1 MAANPTTKN
10 ARSAYDA
17 SSIQVLEGLE
27 AVKRRPGMYIGSTG
41 PRGLHHLVG
50 EIVDNSIDEALAG
63 YCSEVLI
70 VVHPDNSVTV
80 IDDGRGMPVGKMAKY
95 GKSAT
100 EVILTTLHA
109 GGKFDGQGYKVSGGL
124 HGVGASVV
132 NALSEWLEVE
142 VRREGHVWSQRYELG
157 FPKGALTKNRKLKKG
172 EGTGTTISFKPDPEV
187 FTETVEL
194 SFDTLSRRFRESAF
208 LNKGLKIRLLDERE
222 EDRDVTYQYD
232 GGIRDFVE
240 HINEAKDPVHKTV
253 FYLEREEEV
262 GDVEVAMQW
271 NSGFQDS
278 VFTFANNINTH
289 EGGAH
294 LSGFRSA
301 LSRTI
306 NAYARQ
312 KGLLKEKEESL
323 TGDDIREGLAAV
335 ISVKL
340 SEPQFEGQTKTK
352 LGNTEVKGLVESVTN
367 RYLAEFLEERPGEAK
382 AIVNKAL
389 QAARARLAARTV
401 REKIRKG
408 YLESSTLPGK
418 LADCS
423 SKDPARSELYIV
435 EGDSAGGCF
444 SGDTKV
450 ALADGRS
457 LSFRELVA
465 EQEEGHE
472 HFCYTIRRDGRIG
485 LERAINARVTKRGEE
500 VVRVT
505 LDNGEE
511 ITCTPDHRFMLRD
524 GSYKPA
530 AELRPDDSMMPLY
543 RRLSDKSEPGITID
557 GYEMAWDPGSQRW
570 LFTHML
576 ADWHNR
582 WRGVYEKASGEHCHH
597 IDFDRQ
603 NNDPTNVVRLP
614 AEVHLALHREPVGRT
629 LHRPE
634 TIEKGRKLRRSAE
647 FRAAMSERMRR
658 EDTRRILSE
667 QARAQWEDEAYKEYM
682 VRKWRE
688 FCEANEEYRLANL
701 ARLDAAQRAY
711 WSDEANRL
719 AQAERVRARFEANPK
734 MRENLA
740 ALAKA
745 QWEDEMLLA
754 WRREETRKQWTPE
767 FREKRRAALDK
778 TYYKK
783 TVAALREHLK
793 EQALLDLVAYDA
805 HRRET
810 RDKSLLRFDTFCKR
824 YFDGDEAQA
833 REAVANHNHRVVSV
847 ELVEER
853 EDVYDLEVP
862 GTHNFALASGVFVH
876 NSAKQGRER
885 NFQAIL
891 PLRGKILNVE
901 KANMNKVLSNVE
913 IQAMISAI
921 GAGVGETF
929 DIEQARYNKI
939 VIMTDADVDGSHI
952 RTLVLTFLFRN
963 MPELIEAGYVYI
975 AQPPLYKVT
984 HQRKD
989 YYVYNDRELQEI
1001 LTRLNANGNA
1011 NIGRFKGLGEMNPIQ
1026 LWETTMDPQNRTLL
1040 QVAVESAAV
1049 ADELFTALMGDK
1061 VEPRKQFIEENARE
1075 VKNLDA

>member
-1 MAANPTTKN
+1 LAAKSRSKN
-10 ARSAYDA
+10 AKSAYDA

-41 PRGLHHLVG
+41 PRGLHHLVW

-63 YCSEVLI
+63 HCSEVLV
-70 VVHPDNSVTV
+70 VVHSDNSVTV
-80 IDDGRGMPVGKMAKY
+80 TDDGRGMPVGKMAKY
-95 GKSAT
+95 GKSAI

-142 VRREGHVWSQRYELG
+142 VRREGHVWSQRYERG
-157 FPKGALTKNRKLKKG
+157 FPKGALTKDSKLKKG
-172 EGTGTTISFKPDPEV
+172 EGTGTTISFMPDPEV

-222 EDRDVTYQYD
+222 EDRDVTYRYE

-253 FYLEREEEV
+253 FYLEREEEA
-262 GDVEVAMQW
+262 GEVEVAMQW

-340 SEPQFEGQTKTK
+340 QEPQFEGQTKTK
-352 LGNTEVKGLVESVTN
+352 LGNTEVKGLVESATN

-435 EGDSAGGCF
+435 EGDSAGG
-444 SGDTKV
+444 
-450 ALADGRS
+450 
-457 LSFRELVA
+457 
-465 EQEEGHE
+465 
-472 HFCYTIRRDGRIG
+472 
-485 LERAINARVTKRGEE
+485 
-500 VVRVT
+500 
-505 LDNGEE
+505 
-511 ITCTPDHRFMLRD
+511 
-524 GSYKPA
+524 
-530 AELRPDDSMMPLY
+530 
-543 RRLSDKSEPGITID
+543 
-557 GYEMAWDPGSQRW
+557 
-570 LFTHML
+570 
-576 ADWHNR
+576 
-582 WRGVYEKASGEHCHH
+582 
-597 IDFDRQ
+597 
-603 NNDPTNVVRLP
+603 
-614 AEVHLALHREPVGRT
+614 
-629 LHRPE
+629 
-634 TIEKGRKLRRSAE
+634 
-647 FRAAMSERMRR
+647 
-658 EDTRRILSE
+658 
-667 QARAQWEDEAYKEYM
+667 
-682 VRKWRE
+682 
-688 FCEANEEYRLANL
+688 
-701 ARLDAAQRAY
+701 
-711 WSDEANRL
+711 
-719 AQAERVRARFEANPK
+719 
-734 MRENLA
+734 
-740 ALAKA
+740 
-745 QWEDEMLLA
+745 
-754 WRREETRKQWTPE
+754 
-767 FREKRRAALDK
+767 
-778 TYYKK
+778 
-783 TVAALREHLK
+783 
-793 EQALLDLVAYDA
+793 
-805 HRRET
+805 
-810 RDKSLLRFDTFCKR
+810 
-824 YFDGDEAQA
+824 
-833 REAVANHNHRVVSV
+833 
-847 ELVEER
+847 
-853 EDVYDLEVP
+853 
-862 GTHNFALASGVFVH
+862 
-876 NSAKQGRER
+876 SAKQGRER

-929 DIEQARYNKI
+929 DVDQARYNKI

-952 RTLVLTFLFRN
+952 RTLVLTFLYRN

-975 AQPPLYKVT
+975 AQPPLFKVT

-989 YYVYNDRELQEI
+989 YYVYNERELQDT

-1011 NIGRFKGLGEMNPIQ
+1011 NIGRFKGLGEMNPNQ

-1040 QVAVESAAV
+1040 QVTVESAAV

-1061 VEPRKQFIEENARE
+1061 VEPRKAFIEENARE

>member
-1 MAANPTTKN
+1 LAANSVTKN
-10 ARSAYDA
+10 AKSAYDA

-41 PRGLHHLVG
+41 PRGLHHLVR
-50 EIVDNSIDEALAG
+50 EIIDNSIDEALAG
-63 YCSEVLI
+63 YCTEILVTI
-70 VVHPDNSVTV
+70 HQDNSVTV
-80 IDDGRGMPVGKMAKY
+80 TDDGRGMPVGKMAKY
-95 GKSAT
+95 GKPAA
-100 EVILTTLHA
+100 EVIMTTLHA
-109 GGKFDGQGYKVSGGL
+109 GGKFGGEGYKVSGGL

-132 NALSEWLEVE
+132 NALSEWLELE
-142 VRREGHVWSQRYELG
+142 VRREGHVWSQRYERG
-157 FPKGALTKNRKLKKG
+157 FPKSALTKDRKLKKG
-172 EGTGTTISFKPDPEV
+172 EGTGTTVSFMPDREV
-187 FTETVEL
+187 FTETQDF
-194 SFDTLSRRFRESAF
+194 SFDTLSRWFREWAF

-222 EDRDVTYQYD
+222 EDRDVTYQYE

-340 SEPQFEGQTKTK
+340 QEPQFEGQTKTK
-352 LGNTEVKGLVESVTN
+352 LGNTEVKGLVESATN

-435 EGDSAGGCF
+435 EGDSAGG
-444 SGDTKV
+444 
-450 ALADGRS
+450 
-457 LSFRELVA
+457 
-465 EQEEGHE
+465 
-472 HFCYTIRRDGRIG
+472 
-485 LERAINARVTKRGEE
+485 
-500 VVRVT
+500 
-505 LDNGEE
+505 
-511 ITCTPDHRFMLRD
+511 
-524 GSYKPA
+524 
-530 AELRPDDSMMPLY
+530 
-543 RRLSDKSEPGITID
+543 
-557 GYEMAWDPGSQRW
+557 
-570 LFTHML
+570 
-576 ADWHNR
+576 
-582 WRGVYEKASGEHCHH
+582 
-597 IDFDRQ
+597 
-603 NNDPTNVVRLP
+603 
-614 AEVHLALHREPVGRT
+614 
-629 LHRPE
+629 
-634 TIEKGRKLRRSAE
+634 
-647 FRAAMSERMRR
+647 
-658 EDTRRILSE
+658 
-667 QARAQWEDEAYKEYM
+667 
-682 VRKWRE
+682 
-688 FCEANEEYRLANL
+688 
-701 ARLDAAQRAY
+701 
-711 WSDEANRL
+711 
-719 AQAERVRARFEANPK
+719 
-734 MRENLA
+734 
-740 ALAKA
+740 
-745 QWEDEMLLA
+745 
-754 WRREETRKQWTPE
+754 
-767 FREKRRAALDK
+767 
-778 TYYKK
+778 
-783 TVAALREHLK
+783 
-793 EQALLDLVAYDA
+793 
-805 HRRET
+805 
-810 RDKSLLRFDTFCKR
+810 
-824 YFDGDEAQA
+824 
-833 REAVANHNHRVVSV
+833 
-847 ELVEER
+847 
-853 EDVYDLEVP
+853 
-862 GTHNFALASGVFVH
+862 
-876 NSAKQGRER
+876 SAKQGRER

-963 MPELIEAGYVYI
+963 MPELIESGYVYI
-975 AQPPLYKVT
+975 AQPPLFKIT

-989 YYVYNDRELQEI
+989 YYVYNERELQET
-1001 LTRLNANGNA
+1001 LTRLNANGNS
-1011 NIGRFKGLGEMNPIQ
+1011 NIGRFKGLGEMNPNQ

-1040 QVAVESAAV
+1040 QVTVESAAV

-1061 VEPRKQFIEENARE
+1061 VEPRKAFIEENARE

>member
-1 MAANPTTKN
+1 LAANPVSKNTT
-10 ARSAYDA
+10 SSYDA

-41 PRGLHHLVG
+41 PRGLHHLVW

-63 YCSEVLI
+63 YCSEILVT
-70 VVHPDNSVTV
+70 VHPDNSVTV
-80 IDDGRGMPVGKMAKY
+80 TDDGRGLPVGTMKKY

-142 VRREGHVWSQRYELG
+142 VRREGHVWSQRYERG
-157 FPKGALTKNRKLKKG
+157 FPKGKLTKDRKLKKG
-172 EGTGTTISFKPDPEV
+172 EGTGTTISFMPDPEV

-208 LNKGLKIRLLDERE
+208 LNKGLKIRLVDERD
-222 EDRDVTYQYD
+222 EDRDVAYQYE
-232 GGIRDFVE
+232 GGIRDFVA

-262 GDVEVAMQW
+262 GDVEVALQW

-312 KGLLKEKEESL
+312 KGLLKEKEENL

-340 SEPQFEGQTKTK
+340 QEPQFEGQTKTK
-352 LGNTEVKGLVESVTN
+352 LGNTEVKGLVESATN
-367 RYLAEFLEERPGEAK
+367 RFLAEFLEERPGEAR

-457 LSFRELVA
+457 LSFRDLVA
-465 EQEEGHE
+465 EQEAGRK

-485 LERAINARVTKRGEE
+485 LERAINARVTKRDEE
-500 VVRVT
+500 LVRVT

-530 AELRPDDSMMPLY
+530 PELRPNDSLMPLY
-543 RRLSDKSEPGITID
+543 RRFSDKSEPGITID
-557 GYEMAWDPGSQRW
+557 GYEMTWDPGSQRW

-576 ADWHNR
+576 ADRHNR

-597 IDFDRQ
+597 IDFDRL
-603 NNDPTNVVRLP
+603 NNDPTNIVRLP
-614 AEVHLALHREPVGRT
+614 AEVHLALHREHVGRT
-629 LHRPE
+629 LHRE
-634 TIEKGRKLRRSAE
+634 EVIEKSRKLRQSAE
-647 FRAAMSERMRR
+647 FRAS
-658 EDTRRILSE
+658 
-667 QARAQWEDEAYKEYM
+667 
-682 VRKWRE
+682 
-688 FCEANEEYRLANL
+688 
-701 ARLDAAQRAY
+701 
-711 WSDEANRL
+711 
-719 AQAERVRARFEANPK
+719 
-734 MRENLA
+734 
-740 ALAKA
+740 
-745 QWEDEMLLA
+745 
-754 WRREETRKQWTPE
+754 
-767 FREKRRAALDK
+767 RRASLDK
-778 TYYKK
+778 TYYRK
-783 TVAALREHLK
+783 TAVALREHLK
-793 EQALLDLVAYDA
+793 EQMLLDLVAYDA
-805 HRRET
+805 YRRQT

-824 YFDGDEAQA
+824 YFDGDEALA

-847 ELVEER
+847 ERVEER

-929 DIEQARYNKI
+929 DVEQARYHKI

-952 RTLVLTFLFRN
+952 RTLVLTFLYRN

-975 AQPPLYKVT
+975 AQPPLFKIT

-989 YYVYNDRELQEI
+989 YYVYNERELQET

-1026 LWETTMDPQNRTLL
+1026 LWETTMDPNNRTLL
-1040 QVAVESAAV
+1040 QVTVESAAV
-1049 ADELFTALMGDK
+1049 ADELFTDLMGDK
-1061 VEPRKQFIEENARE
+1061 VEPRKRFIEANARE

>member
-1 MAANPTTKN
+1 
-10 ARSAYDA
+10 
-17 SSIQVLEGLE
+17 
-27 AVKRRPGMYIGSTG
+27 MYIGSTG
-41 PRGLHHLVG
+41 PRGLHHLVW

-63 YCSEVLI
+63 YCSEILI
-70 VVHPDNSVTV
+70 VVHPDNSVSVT
-80 IDDGRGMPVGKMAKY
+80 DDGRGLPVGTMKKY

-132 NALSEWLEVE
+132 NALSAWLEVE
-142 VRREGHVWSQRYELG
+142 IRREGHVWSQRYERG
-157 FPKGALTKNRKLKKG
+157 FPQGEITRDRKLKKG
-172 EGTGTTISFKPDPEV
+172 EGTGTTITFQPDPEV
-187 FTETVEL
+187 FTETVDL

-208 LNKGLKIRLLDERE
+208 LNKGLKIRLLDERD
-222 EDRDVTYQYD
+222 EDKDVTYQYE
-232 GGIRDFVE
+232 GGIRDFVA

-262 GDVEVAMQW
+262 GDVEVALQW

-306 NAYARQ
+306 NSYARQ

-340 SEPQFEGQTKTK
+340 QEPQFEGQTKTK
-352 LGNTEVKGLVESVTN
+352 LGNTEVKGLVESATN
-367 RYLAEFLEERPGEAK
+367 RYLAEFLEERPAEAK

-435 EGDSAGGCF
+435 EGDSAGG
-444 SGDTKV
+444 
-450 ALADGRS
+450 
-457 LSFRELVA
+457 
-465 EQEEGHE
+465 
-472 HFCYTIRRDGRIG
+472 
-485 LERAINARVTKRGEE
+485 
-500 VVRVT
+500 
-505 LDNGEE
+505 
-511 ITCTPDHRFMLRD
+511 
-524 GSYKPA
+524 
-530 AELRPDDSMMPLY
+530 
-543 RRLSDKSEPGITID
+543 
-557 GYEMAWDPGSQRW
+557 
-570 LFTHML
+570 
-576 ADWHNR
+576 
-582 WRGVYEKASGEHCHH
+582 
-597 IDFDRQ
+597 
-603 NNDPTNVVRLP
+603 
-614 AEVHLALHREPVGRT
+614 
-629 LHRPE
+629 
-634 TIEKGRKLRRSAE
+634 
-647 FRAAMSERMRR
+647 
-658 EDTRRILSE
+658 
-667 QARAQWEDEAYKEYM
+667 
-682 VRKWRE
+682 
-688 FCEANEEYRLANL
+688 
-701 ARLDAAQRAY
+701 
-711 WSDEANRL
+711 
-719 AQAERVRARFEANPK
+719 
-734 MRENLA
+734 
-740 ALAKA
+740 
-745 QWEDEMLLA
+745 
-754 WRREETRKQWTPE
+754 
-767 FREKRRAALDK
+767 
-778 TYYKK
+778 
-783 TVAALREHLK
+783 
-793 EQALLDLVAYDA
+793 
-805 HRRET
+805 
-810 RDKSLLRFDTFCKR
+810 
-824 YFDGDEAQA
+824 
-833 REAVANHNHRVVSV
+833 
-847 ELVEER
+847 
-853 EDVYDLEVP
+853 
-862 GTHNFALASGVFVH
+862 
-876 NSAKQGRER
+876 SAKQGRER

-929 DIEQARYNKI
+929 DLDQARYNKI

-975 AQPPLYKVT
+975 AQPPLFKVT
-984 HQRKD
+984 YHRKD
-989 YYVYNDRELQEI
+989 YYVYNERELQET

-1011 NIGRFKGLGEMNPIQ
+1011 SIGRFKGLGEMNPDQ
-1026 LWETTMDPQNRTLL
+1026 LWDTTMDPTNRTLL
-1040 QVAVESAAV
+1040 QVTVESAAV

-1061 VEPRKQFIEENARE
+1061 VEPRKRFIEENARE

>member
-1 MAANPTTKN
+1 MAANPVSKN
-10 ARSAYDA
+10 SKSAYDA

-41 PRGLHHLVG
+41 PRGLHHLVW

-63 YCSEVLI
+63 YCSEILV
-70 VVHPDNSVTV
+70 VVHPDNSVSVT
-80 IDDGRGMPVGKMAKY
+80 DDGRGMPVGNMSKY
-95 GKSAT
+95 GKSAA

-132 NALSEWLEVE
+132 NALSGWLELE
-142 VRREGHVWSQRYELG
+142 VRREGHVWSQRYERG
-157 FPKGALTKNRKLKKG
+157 FPKGAITKDRKLRKG
-172 EGTGTTISFKPDPEV
+172 ERTGTTISFMPDPEV

-208 LNKGLKIRLLDERE
+208 LNKGLKIRLVDERD
-222 EDRDVTYQYD
+222 EDRSVDYQYE

-240 HINEAKDPVHKTV
+240 HINEAKDPVHKTI
-253 FYLEREEEV
+253 FYLEREEEA
-262 GDVEVAMQW
+262 GDVEVALQW

-301 LSRTI
+301 LSRTV

-340 SEPQFEGQTKTK
+340 QEPQFEGQTKTK
-352 LGNTEVKGLVESVTN
+352 LGNTEVKGLVESATN
-367 RYLAEFLEERPGEAK
+367 RFLAEFLEERPGEAK

-435 EGDSAGGCF
+435 EGDSAGG
-444 SGDTKV
+444 
-450 ALADGRS
+450 
-457 LSFRELVA
+457 
-465 EQEEGHE
+465 
-472 HFCYTIRRDGRIG
+472 
-485 LERAINARVTKRGEE
+485 
-500 VVRVT
+500 
-505 LDNGEE
+505 
-511 ITCTPDHRFMLRD
+511 
-524 GSYKPA
+524 
-530 AELRPDDSMMPLY
+530 
-543 RRLSDKSEPGITID
+543 
-557 GYEMAWDPGSQRW
+557 
-570 LFTHML
+570 
-576 ADWHNR
+576 
-582 WRGVYEKASGEHCHH
+582 
-597 IDFDRQ
+597 
-603 NNDPTNVVRLP
+603 
-614 AEVHLALHREPVGRT
+614 
-629 LHRPE
+629 
-634 TIEKGRKLRRSAE
+634 
-647 FRAAMSERMRR
+647 
-658 EDTRRILSE
+658 
-667 QARAQWEDEAYKEYM
+667 
-682 VRKWRE
+682 
-688 FCEANEEYRLANL
+688 
-701 ARLDAAQRAY
+701 
-711 WSDEANRL
+711 
-719 AQAERVRARFEANPK
+719 
-734 MRENLA
+734 
-740 ALAKA
+740 
-745 QWEDEMLLA
+745 
-754 WRREETRKQWTPE
+754 
-767 FREKRRAALDK
+767 
-778 TYYKK
+778 
-783 TVAALREHLK
+783 
-793 EQALLDLVAYDA
+793 
-805 HRRET
+805 
-810 RDKSLLRFDTFCKR
+810 
-824 YFDGDEAQA
+824 
-833 REAVANHNHRVVSV
+833 
-847 ELVEER
+847 
-853 EDVYDLEVP
+853 
-862 GTHNFALASGVFVH
+862 
-876 NSAKQGRER
+876 SAKQGRER

-929 DIEQARYNKI
+929 DIDHARYNKI

-975 AQPPLYKVT
+975 AQPPLFKVT

-989 YYVYNDRELQEI
+989 HYVYNERELQET

-1011 NIGRFKGLGEMNPIQ
+1011 NIGRFKGLGEMNPDQ

-1040 QVAVESAAV
+1040 QVTVESAAV

-1061 VEPRKQFIEENARE
+1061 VEPRKRFIEENARE